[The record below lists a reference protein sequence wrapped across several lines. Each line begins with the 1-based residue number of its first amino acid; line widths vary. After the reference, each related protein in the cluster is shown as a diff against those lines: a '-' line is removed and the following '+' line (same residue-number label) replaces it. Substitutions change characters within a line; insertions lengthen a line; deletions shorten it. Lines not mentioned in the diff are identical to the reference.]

1 MINKIYKRIHN
12 KYSTLFKFI
21 FFLRYLFGIFFLSV
35 VLFLSIPY
43 FFDFEKKDAI
53 IKNYLLE
60 NYGITIIKY
69 KNIKYNSLPRPNLE
83 IQNIDA
89 NIQKNS
95 IRMSIGSL
103 NIYPNLLNIYNY
115 ENFKATKIVLDK
127 NKILLSDLDLKIL
140 INYIYNLKNKLSFKN
155 LDLRINTNNSSLINF
170 KKINFSNYGYNK
182 NIFIGELLDKKLK
195 ISISDNFNQINLKLL
210 KTGVLKSKL
219 LNSNLKFNFEY
230 DDKKIKIYNS
240 YFRNRNLSFN
250 NKGTITYQPFFSSN
264 LIINIDD
271 INMKF
276 LKNINIDK
284 IFFSKDLIKRFN
296 TKNEINF
303 KSKKLSRNLIDDLN
317 LNINIAYGRLVY
329 QKKIFISDN
338 FLKCQGDINLLE
350 EFPILYFDCSTVFKD
365 QKKFFK
371 KLKIKYKN
379 KKELSKINFMGNIN
393 ILNNKINF
401 KNITVNQDYEATKED
416 LNYFKQSFENIF
428 FDKDFLNIF
437 NYEKIKEFILE
448 IS

>member
-1 MINKIYKRIHN
+1 
-12 KYSTLFKFI
+12 
-21 FFLRYLFGIFFLSV
+21 
-35 VLFLSIPY
+35 
-43 FFDFEKKDAI
+43 
-53 IKNYLLE
+53 
-60 NYGITIIKY
+60 
-69 KNIKYNSLPRPNLE
+69 
-83 IQNIDA
+83 
-89 NIQKNS
+89 
-95 IRMSIGSL
+95 
-103 NIYPNLLNIYNY
+103 
-115 ENFKATKIVLDK
+115 
-127 NKILLSDLDLKIL
+127 
-140 INYIYNLKNKLSFKN
+140 
-155 LDLRINTNNSSLINF
+155 
-170 KKINFSNYGYNK
+170 
-182 NIFIGELLDKKLK
+182 
-195 ISISDNFNQINLKLL
+195 
-210 KTGVLKSKL
+210 
-219 LNSNLKFNFEY
+219 
-230 DDKKIKIYNS
+230 
-240 YFRNRNLSFN
+240 
-250 NKGTITYQPFFSSN
+250 
-264 LIINIDD
+264 
-271 INMKF
+271 MKF

-329 QKKIFISDN
+329 QKKIFISGN